1 MTEPELDLTSTELP
15 VGNLRLDPMN
25 PRLRSPRADA
35 TQAELALEIDS
46 RYDPIRIARSI
57 ADHGYFPS
65 EPLIVVPI
73 EGEHAYMVVEGNR
86 RLVALQGLSD
96 PNLRSRFSEPDLWD
110 EAAAAAEPPA
120 RVPVIIARNRQQVA
134 PIIGYRHISGIEP
147 WDPLQKSRFVVELI
161 DNFDMSFEDAADL
174 VGEDAGQVREHYR
187 NYSAIQQANA
197 VGIDPRP
204 AEQSFGVFTRAMQNP
219 RIRAYIGAPAPREV
233 TTHTYPV
240 DDERE
245 GAFAELLRWLFGDGR
260 GDGRVVDDS
269 RDLKEL
275 GEVLSSSDGVETLRS
290 TGNLRAA
297 FDAADGPLSLLLNRL
312 TQARNALRNARQ
324 GVTAHRAN
332 PDVIA
337 LVHECRDEL
346 EDLEEEL

>member
-1 MTEPELDLTSTELP
+1 MTVLELDLTPTDLP
-15 VGNLRLDPMN
+15 VADLRLDPMN
-25 PRLRSPRADA
+25 PRLRSPRPDA
-35 TQAELALEIDS
+35 TQVELALEIDS

-73 EGEHAYMVVEGNR
+73 EGEAAYTVVEGNR

-96 PNLRSRFSEPDLWD
+96 PDLRSQFSDADLWD
-110 EAAAAAEPPA
+110 EVAAAAEHPTQ
-120 RVPVIIARNRQQVA
+120 VPVIIARDRQQVA

-161 DNFDMSFEDAADL
+161 DTYDMSFEDAADL
-174 VGEDAGQVREHYR
+174 VGEDPGQVREHYR
-187 NYSAIQQANA
+187 NYSAIQQAAA
-197 VGIDPRP
+197 VGIDPGP

-219 RIRAYIGAPAPREV
+219 RIRAYIGAPAPRDV
-233 TTHTYPV
+233 ATNTYPV
-240 DDERE
+240 DGERE
-245 GAFAELLRWLFGDGR
+245 AEFAELLGWLFGDADGE
-260 GDGRVVDDS
+260 GRVVDDS

-275 GEVLSSSDGVETLRS
+275 GEVLDSPDGVHTLRS
-290 TGNLRAA
+290 TGDLRAA
-297 FDAADGPLSLLLNRL
+297 FDAADGPLNLLLNRL

-324 GVTAHRAN
+324 GVPAHRTN
-332 PDVIA
+332 PEVIA

-346 EDLEEEL
+346 EDLEEHL